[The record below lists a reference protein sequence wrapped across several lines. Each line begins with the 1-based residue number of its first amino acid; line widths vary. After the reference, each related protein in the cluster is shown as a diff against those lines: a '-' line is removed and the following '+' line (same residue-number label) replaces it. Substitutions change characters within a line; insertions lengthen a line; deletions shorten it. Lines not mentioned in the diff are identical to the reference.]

1 MKGYLNEIE
10 RLCFNNCES
19 IEDLTEPLSEDALA
33 YINSKYIE
41 KNEYF
46 LFRKALEEMEV

>member
-1 MKGYLNEIE
+1 MDYLNEME

-33 YINSKYIE
+33 YRGIT
-41 KNEYF
+41 
-46 LFRKALEEMEV
+46 